1 MRKLHFLVGVVL
13 VAAPIT
19 FFTGCRDRDGGADPV
34 SSPVGTTVSVAG
46 TPAGGSGSPGPEV
59 SPASTAAPS
68 PLQFKTGTTTG
79 TIRHDGLERS
89 YRLYVPSGTKADSSL
104 AMVVALHGG
113 LGSADQ
119 FADNSRFEDLAKADG
134 FIVVFPDGVD
144 RTWNAGA
151 CCGPAVRKDIDDV
164 GFLAA
169 LIEHLGAT
177 LPMNQERV
185 FVTGHSNGAMMA
197 FRFACER
204 SDVVAAAAPVAGSL
218 EIPVCSPGRGVD
230 LLAIHGDSD
239 RNHPLEGGEGT
250 RSISG
255 VSYVSMEESL
265 RRWTTGFGCTGAPS
279 TTAEGALTTTTWS
292 GCSGGT
298 AASLVVIAG
307 ADHPWPGGNAPARTT
322 ALQGVASQE
331 LDATRAVWEFFESR

>member
-1 MRKLHFLVGVVL
+1 MRKLHFLVGVAL

-34 SSPVGTTVSVAG
+34 SSPVGTPVSAAG
-46 TPAGGSGSPGPEV
+46 TPAGERGSPVPEI
-59 SPASTAAPS
+59 SPASTATRS
-68 PLQFKTGTTTG
+68 PLQFRTGTTTG

-89 YRLYVPSGTKADSSL
+89 YRLYVPSGAKADADL

-119 FADNSRFEDLAKADG
+119 FADNSQFEGLAEDSG
-134 FIVVFPDGVD
+134 FVVVFPNGVD

-151 CCGPAVRKDIDDV
+151 CCGPAARKGIDDV

-177 LPMNQERV
+177 LPVNRERV
-185 FVTGHSNGAMMA
+185 LVTGHSNGAMMA

-218 EIPVCSPGRGVD
+218 EIPVCSPARGVD

-255 VSYVSMEESL
+255 VSYVSMEESM
-265 RRWTTGFGCTGAPS
+265 RRWTKGLGCTGAPS
-279 TTAEGALTTTTWS
+279 TTVEGALTTTTWS
-292 GCSGGT
+292 GCAGGT
-298 AASLVVIAG
+298 TASLVVIAG
-307 ADHPWPGGNAPARTT
+307 ADHPWPGGEMPARTT

-331 LDATRAVWEFFESR
+331 LDATRAVWEFFASR